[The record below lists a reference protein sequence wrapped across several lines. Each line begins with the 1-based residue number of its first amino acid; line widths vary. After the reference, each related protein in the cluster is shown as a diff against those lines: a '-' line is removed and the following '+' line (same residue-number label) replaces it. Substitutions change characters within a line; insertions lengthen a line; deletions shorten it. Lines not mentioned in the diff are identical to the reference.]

1 MPKKWREKD
10 KQMLYQRIRERYLQ
24 LIKLRINLINVEPL
38 RKLQIK
44 QQRLSKRKDVEQR
57 AQEKKR
63 NLKLQQKQRDEAKAM
78 ASKTGLRT
86 LRTRQSGAGEENT
99 DSMKMVDAGEAAY
112 ERSVHEKEDLSELER
127 TIQEEANNS

>member
-63 NLKLQQKQRDEAKAM
+63 NLKLQQK
-78 ASKTGLRT
+78 
-86 LRTRQSGAGEENT
+86 
-99 DSMKMVDAGEAAY
+99 
-112 ERSVHEKEDLSELER
+112 
-127 TIQEEANNS
+127 

>member
-78 ASKTGLRT
+78 AGKTGLRT